1 MSGAHSCVS
10 SKIHLGE
17 QGNEADQL
25 LLSRWSLWTMAHL
38 IYVNV
43 YSGKLLK
50 MHRLRFFDHL
60 FDQRATRKLLSLYTI
75 SIKLQRM
82 WT

>member
-1 MSGAHSCVS
+1 MHSCVS

-38 IYVNV
+38 IYV
-43 YSGKLLK
+43 KCI
-50 MHRLRFFDHL
+50 
-60 FDQRATRKLLSLYTI
+60 QRKAVKDALT
-75 SIKLQRM
+75 
-82 WT
+82 

>member
-1 MSGAHSCVS
+1 MDTTGALCLFGKVRSGVSGAHSCVS

-38 IYVNV
+38 IYV
-43 YSGKLLK
+43 KCI
-50 MHRLRFFDHL
+50 
-60 FDQRATRKLLSLYTI
+60 QRKAVKDALT
-75 SIKLQRM
+75 
-82 WT
+82 